1 MPYGKADLSD
11 QPFNSLY
18 TPCHGNFDK
27 QCYQNNKILDRARPL
42 DELAKNVVL
51 NPRPLTT
58 SRCNLEEYNRQ
69 CYVFPPQTENIVRKY
84 GDKLDEK
91 LCQQNFVNI
100 DDESFLKNINTI
112 QTKEKE
118 FNIKQNIVALDR
130 DISALEEPFLD
141 PGDDFTVNQV
151 TRRRNLVG
159 AEREIATRGTGSV
172 TIY

>member
-11 QPFNSLY
+11 QPFNGSY
-18 TPCHGNFDK
+18 TPCHSNFEK
-27 QCYQNNKILDRARPL
+27 QCSTNTHILERARPL

-51 NPRPLTT
+51 DPRPLST

-69 CYVFPPQTENIVRKY
+69 HYIFPPETESVIQRY

-118 FNIKQNIVALDR
+118 YNIKQNIVPLDR

-141 PGDDFTVNQV
+141 PGDDFTVNQP

-159 AEREIATRGTGSV
+159 TE
-172 TIY
+172 